1 MWPKACFTDPSFSE
15 ERIELT
21 KVISLIYLVDDIFDV
36 HHGTLGQLTLFTD
49 LATRWTLTGAEEL
62 PDFMEIYTLKK
73 SWIRYL
79 NSVLKEAHWLKILV
93 TCQRQMS
100 T

>member
-1 MWPKACFTDPSFSE
+1 MATEPKFAQYQPLKWYMWPMACFTDPSFSE

-49 LATRWTLTGAEEL
+49 LATR
-62 PDFMEIYTLKK
+62 
-73 SWIRYL
+73 S
-79 NSVLKEAHWLKILV
+79 
-93 TCQRQMS
+93 
-100 T
+100 

>member
-49 LATRWTLTGAEEL
+49 LATR
-62 PDFMEIYTLKK
+62 
-73 SWIRYL
+73 S
-79 NSVLKEAHWLKILV
+79 
-93 TCQRQMS
+93 
-100 T
+100 